1 MGESMVRRYRRGLS
15 ELVVIMIAVAI
26 AIPVMFLL
34 QTWLT
39 GQISKMPEL
48 DAVTASYSAKAL
60 NSNTILV
67 TITVN
72 NNGNEPISLT
82 GVSIIYTSQ
91 TSQTASINVSSQS
104 NLLSGSLPANIDP
117 KSSETLA
124 IKVDGAVR
132 IDSVI
137 VTVKSLSSN
146 AIKTIKAF
154 GI

>member
-1 MGESMVRRYRRGLS
+1 MVRRYRKGLS

-48 DAVTASYSAKAL
+48 DAVTASYSAKVL
-60 NSNTILV
+60 NSSSILV
-67 TITVN
+67 IITVN

-82 GVSIIYTSQ
+82 GVSIIYTSP
-91 TSQTASINVSSQS
+91 TSQTTSTNVISQS
-104 NLLSGSLPANIDP
+104 DLLSGNLPVNIDP
-117 KSSETLA
+117 KSSVTLVA
-124 IKVDGAVR
+124 KVNNAVR
-132 IDSVI
+132 IESVI
-137 VTVKSLSSN
+137 VTIKSLSSN
-146 AIKTIKAF
+146 AIKTIKAS

>member
-1 MGESMVRRYRRGLS
+1 MVRRYRRGLS

-48 DAVTASYSAKAL
+48 DAVTASYSSKML
-60 NSNTILV
+60 NNNSILV
-67 TITVN
+67 TISVN

-82 GVSIIYTSQ
+82 GVGIIYTSQ
-91 TSQTASINVSSQS
+91 TSQTESINIDASSQS

-117 KSSETLA
+117 KSSTILA
-124 IKVDGAVR
+124 VKVNNAVR

-146 AIKTIKAF
+146 AIKTIKAS